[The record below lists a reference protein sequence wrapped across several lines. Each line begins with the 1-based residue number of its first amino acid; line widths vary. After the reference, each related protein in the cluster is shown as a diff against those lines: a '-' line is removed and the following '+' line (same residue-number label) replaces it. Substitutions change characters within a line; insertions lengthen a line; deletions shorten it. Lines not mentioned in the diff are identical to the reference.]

1 MNELPFGSVPS
12 LWPMVPPLAWPQV
25 ASPTMNRPGG
35 PAFGSQPIQS
45 STIGSAAP
53 FRPAQSFAAGTPEPY
68 GLFGATMP
76 LAQPPFLGGVG
87 FGPFAN
93 PFGVPMGYPGFVA
106 PGIPGLLAAVAL
118 RRGQPTGPT
127 TDQEIEDFIYDVLE
141 VLAGTN
147 EVEVRC
153 EGGRITLTGTVQ
165 HKRLKHDVGEIVW
178 SIPTINDVQNNI
190 TISTKRRQRGG
201 TREGEAQSTSG
212 RKQG

>member
-12 LWPMVPPLAWPQV
+12 LWPMVPPLTWPQV
-25 ASPTMNRPGG
+25 ASPMNRPGG
-35 PAFGSQPIQS
+35 TVFGSQPIQP
-45 STIGSAAP
+45 STIASTPFRSAQNFAAP
-53 FRPAQSFAAGTPEPY
+53 TPEPY
-68 GLFGATMP
+68 GLWGAAMP
-76 LAQPPFLGGVG
+76 LAQPFLGGVGAG

-93 PFGVPMGYPGFVA
+93 PFGVPMGYPGFVP

-118 RRGQPTGPT
+118 RRGQPAGPT
-127 TDQEIEDFIYDVLE
+127 TDHETEDFLYDVLE

-153 EGGRITLTGTVQ
+153 EGGRAMLTGTVQ

-201 TREGEAQSTSG
+201 REAEAQTSSG